1 MHFVKKLKNYGEE
14 KFMENNL
21 ETIER
26 VLYQTDEGA
35 EAVEVLLVD
44 ETLWASQKIMA
55 DLFGVDRSVITK
67 HLRNIFK
74 EEELLKD
81 SVCAKI
87 AHTADDGKVY
97 NTQFYNLDAV
107 IAVGYRVNSKKA
119 THFRKWATQI
129 LKEYMLKGFVL
140 DDDLLKNGGRF
151 GKDYF
156 EELLERIR
164 EIRASERRFYQ
175 KVTDIFKD
183 CSYDYNKNSETA
195 RVFYAKVQNKLHY
208 AVTRHTA
215 AELIY
220 GRADHEKD
228 NMGLTNWGNAPDGK
242 IIKKDTGIAKNYLS
256 ENELSE
262 LNALVNMY
270 LDYAELQAKRHNLM
284 SMEDWAKKLDGFL
297 EFNEYGILD
306 DNGNISMNQAK
317 NKANLEY
324 DKFRLIQDKKY
335 QSDFD
340 KLLEQ
345 TRFNN

>member
-208 AVTRHTA
+208 AVTGHTA

-242 IIKKDTGIAKNYLS
+242 II
-256 ENELSE
+256 
-262 LNALVNMY
+262 
-270 LDYAELQAKRHNLM
+270 
-284 SMEDWAKKLDGFL
+284 
-297 EFNEYGILD
+297 
-306 DNGNISMNQAK
+306 
-317 NKANLEY
+317 
-324 DKFRLIQDKKY
+324 
-335 QSDFD
+335 
-340 KLLEQ
+340 
-345 TRFNN
+345 